1 MRDGERAVQ
10 RSCQNLLGECL
21 RLGSQ
26 DLACGAVSSV
36 RVLQLATPSEEAGT
50 SMKRESGHP
59 GARDL
64 RQITRSPHSGRGNK
78 DPTELLSI
86 PRGGLEPPRGG
97 WMGEG
102 GVARHN
108 SPLRP
113 APQPALRS
121 PFRTGPGTSQL
132 REQETKVPEEKSRGK
147 RFRCAPVGSD
157 ETPLLPVRRIMNV
170 GRRGGFSGVLC
181 VVSLPVSLAVSCLLA
196 KTPEAASQSRL
207 GPGGKAQGV
216 RVAHTLTHP
225 PCLAA
230 PLRPG
235 KEGARAAGS
244 AVPATPR

>member
-1 MRDGERAVQ
+1 MERGSCTEKSPRPSGE
-10 RSCQNLLGECL
+10 GL
-21 RLGSQ
+21 RQGSQ

-36 RVLQLATPSEEAGT
+36 RVLQPATPSEEAET

-64 RQITRSPHSGRGNK
+64 RQITRSPRRGRGNK
-78 DPTELLSI
+78 DPTELLSHLI
-86 PRGGLEPPRGG
+86 PRGGLEPPEEAGG
-97 WMGEG
+97 GR

-113 APQPALRS
+113 APQSAPRS

-132 REQETKVPEEKSRGK
+132 REQETKVPEAKSRGK

-170 GRRGGFSGVLC
+170 GRRGVFSGVLS
-181 VVSLPVSLAVSCLLA
+181 VVSLSVSLAVSCLLA
-196 KTPEAASQSRL
+196 KTPEAASESRL
-207 GPGGKAQGV
+207 GPDGKAQGA
-216 RVAHTLTHP
+216 RVADTLTHP